1 MFLMTQ
7 LFNSEKL
14 NQNEMQI
21 LNKYFNL
28 YKNTEYGTWF
38 KDIDTSKLTFYWC
51 KGMNDQNQVLGAW
64 NPLFYNSIYLKW
76 FDRSVLTRK

>member
-1 MFLMTQ
+1 MFLLTQ

-14 NQNEMQI
+14 NEKELKLLNE
-21 LNKYFNL
+21 YFEL

-51 KGMNDQNQVLGAW
+51 KGMND
-64 NPLFYNSIYLKW
+64 
-76 FDRSVLTRK
+76 